1 MSPTQ
6 TDRVLARIDQLD
18 EELKEIRSDLAAAR
32 AEVQALQT
40 GLHVGKWV
48 MGILLA
54 IGGLVVSALSLIGIN
69 QNSK

>member
-6 TDRVLARIDQLD
+6 ADRVIARLDQM
-18 EELKEIRSDLAAAR
+18 EEEIKEMRADISAAR

-48 MGILLA
+48 VGILLA
-54 IGGLVVSALSLIGIN
+54 IGGLVVSAISLVGIN
-69 QNSK
+69 NSK

>member
-6 TDRVLARIDQLD
+6 ADRVLARIDQLD
-18 EELKEIRSDLAAAR
+18 EELKEIRADLALAR

-54 IGGLVVSALSLIGIN
+54 IGGLVVSAISVLGM